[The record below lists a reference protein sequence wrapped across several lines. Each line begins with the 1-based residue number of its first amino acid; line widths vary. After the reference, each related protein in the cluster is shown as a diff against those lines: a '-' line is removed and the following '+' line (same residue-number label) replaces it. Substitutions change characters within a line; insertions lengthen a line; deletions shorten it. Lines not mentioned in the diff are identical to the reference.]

1 MIPISE
7 VFGGAPLGP
16 LRIYCGTKAVP
27 PGKILGRPNQC
38 YKSGLR
44 SGFVAGIMKGEESG
58 LQSGY
63 KAGIYRGERN
73 TRRNVPAPAP
83 PAAAAAPAPAPA
95 PPAAAPAPA
104 VDPHAVVRHLI
115 NKRRPNLAERK
126 TILKH
131 IKKFFRLTHDDIP
144 ARFMNGPASTA
155 PNIDPYYNRY
165 IGLVR

>member
-1 MIPISE
+1 MIIINHMIPISE

-44 SGFVAGIMKGEESG
+44 SGFVAGIMKGERN
-58 LQSGY
+58 
-63 KAGIYRGERN
+63 IRG
-73 TRRNVPAPAP
+73 NV
-83 PAAAAAPAPAPA
+83 PAPAPA
-95 PPAAAPAPA
+95 PPAAAPAPAPPAAAPAPAPA

-144 ARFMNGPASTA
+144 ARYMNGPASTA